1 MESGKSS
8 LFYRE
13 PWYTKALA
21 RNLDEQQYPDWS
33 HLTARR
39 KRHIACDEF
48 FMLRIKTHRTLIP
61 LLLLSD
67 RDSLRWIP
75 VRIRKRKYPEWS
87 YLTYERVLFFEHFP
101 EKENSFCREPWY
113 TKALTWNADEQKHPD
128 GSRMTIPEALK
139 NQCFRDRPLY
149 INTSTCPN
157 TNYFVNCDLLSII
170 FWIRFC

>member
-21 RNLDEQQYPDWS
+21 RNLDEQQYPGWS
-33 HLTARR
+33 HLTRR
-39 KRHIACDEF
+39 SKVRFAPTFFYSLGTKERHPPA
-48 FMLRIKTHRTLIP
+48 P
-61 LLLLSD
+61 LLRLSK
-67 RDSLRWIP
+67 SNPMRWASIW
-75 VRIRKRKYPEWS
+75 VGKRKYPEWS
-87 YLTYERVLFFEHFP
+87 YLTYERVLFFEHLP

>member
-1 MESGKSS
+1 MPVWWNGRRDGLKIRWWRHRVGSS
-8 LFYRE
+8 PTTGTTSSRTAYRSRRRFLF
-13 PWYTKALA
+13 
-21 RNLDEQQYPDWS
+21 QS
-33 HLTARR
+33 
-39 KRHIACDEF
+39 KRH
-48 FMLRIKTHRTLIP
+48 LSLIP
-61 LLLLSD
+61 SFLLSD

-139 NQCFRDRPLY
+139 NQCFRNRPLY

-170 FWIRFC
+170 FWIRFCQVKC